1 MSMAKVRSPL
11 FLLLFFLSFLIG
23 GIIPFSLHAQT
34 PSSFKALTATNQGLF
49 FIARNQGEV
58 RISPLWQEGEV
69 KKILLQKGRY
79 ILLTDQGIWVSSNL
93 QKWEPRNRGLPF
105 KTLKIIQEGKKT
117 FLQQVQDIKDLEIH
131 PDEPDTWVCATRE
144 GVFITYTAGQEWVSL
159 GMPPARTNGIKAVA
173 VASLPKLTV
182 FASHSIYGVFFLD
195 LSNHRNRTWQSLNQ
209 GLELHPSTANPDEVA
224 DILVLPAPKESQNQ
238 PQGSTNRNLNTGG
251 IPSIYAIQTFQP
263 RLYAL
268 SWETKRFEALWK
280 GPEGPFMTFD
290 SLRPWGERLIA
301 LSEGKI
307 LSFAPLMFDKSPQSN
322 TTRES
327 PQREVSPSSPLLNRQ
342 GLAYMVREEPSLQGI
357 LQTLKEMA
365 PGYLNG
371 IVLFSEAPSG
381 HVPPSAFSETVPFPS
396 PSGNELVLSELYLLD
411 QPGVVRNAAA
421 AQVRGKEGIY
431 LPVNHALSHK
441 SLAPY
446 LSLMEERHINLVVID
461 MKDDYG
467 RLRFSPRNPAIT
479 AKGRVFNPINLDSF
493 LATMKQQGIY
503 TVARIVVFKDPELA
517 QKEGGRYAVWDKTT
531 NSPWRGYYE
540 TQTEIKDIEG
550 AKKIETNRVFYDESW
565 VDPYSEAVWQ
575 YIGDIA
581 KELEERGFD
590 EIQFDYIRFPTDG
603 INLKD
608 ATYRWREAGMD
619 MESAILSFLRHMRS
633 ILTVPISIDIY
644 GANGWYRTGARTGQ
658 ELEVLSRY
666 ADIVCP
672 MYYPSHFEQT
682 FMAQEPAELRPYR
695 IYYQGT
701 LRAQRITR
709 NRALIRPYAQ
719 AFFLNVAYDRKYY
732 GPTYVMY
739 QLLAIRNAGNPGL
752 TYWNNVGRYD
762 DIPFPEQVLSMRSS
776 FSLFETS
783 RASFLE

>member
-1 MSMAKVRSPL
+1 MAKARMLL
-11 FLLLFFLSFLIG
+11 FLLFYILLQ
-23 GIIPFSLHAQT
+23 GIILSSVQAQT
-34 PSSFKALTATNQGLF
+34 SSSFRALAGTTQGLF
-49 FIARNQGEV
+49 FITRNQGEE
-58 RISPLWQEGEV
+58 RMSPLWQEGEV
-69 KKILLQKGRY
+69 KKILVQKGRY

-93 QKWEPRNRGLPF
+93 QKWEPRNRGLPI

-173 VASLPKLTV
+173 VASLPELTV
-182 FASHSIYGVFFLD
+182 FASHSIYGVFFLTLD
-195 LSNHRNRTWQSLNQ
+195 NRRNRTWQSLNG

-224 DILVLPAPKESQNQ
+224 DILVLPAPKGSQNQ
-238 PQGSTNRNLNTGG
+238 SQGATNKNLNTGEM
-251 IPSIYAIQTFQP
+251 PSIYAIQTFQP

-268 SWETKRFEALWK
+268 SWQNKRFDALWK

-307 LSFAPLMFDKSPQSN
+307 LSFIPSKVDKSPQSN

-327 PQREVSPSSPLLNRQ
+327 PPREVSPSSPLPDGQ
-342 GLAYMVREEPSLQGI
+342 GLASMVRQEPSLQGM
-357 LQTLKEMA
+357 LQALKETV

-371 IVLFSEAPSG
+371 IVLFSETPSG
-381 HVPPSAFSETVPFPS
+381 PVSPSASSETEPFPS
-396 PSGNELVLSELYLLD
+396 SSGNELVLSELYLLD
-411 QPGVVRNAAA
+411 QPGAVRNTAAPQA
-421 AQVRGKEGIY
+421 RGKEGIY
-431 LPVNHALSHK
+431 LPVNHALSPK

-446 LSLMEERHINLVVID
+446 LSLMAERHINLVVID

-467 RLRFSPRNPAIT
+467 RLRFSPQNPTIT
-479 AKGRVFNPINLDSF
+479 AKGRVFNPINLDTF
-493 LATMKQQGIY
+493 LTTMKQQGIY
-503 TVARIVVFKDPELA
+503 TVARVVVFKDPELA
-517 QKEGGRYAVWDKTT
+517 RKEGGRYAVWDKTT

-540 TQTEIKDIEG
+540 TQRTLQDAQGSENS
-550 AKKIETNRVFYDESW
+550 ETHRVFYDESW
-565 VDPYSEAVWQ
+565 VDPYSEVVWQ

-581 KELEERGFD
+581 KELEARGFD

-633 ILTVPISIDIY
+633 ILSVPISIDIY

-732 GPTYVMY
+732 SPTYVLY
-739 QLLAIRNAGNPGL
+739 QLLATRDAGNPGL

-776 FSLFETS
+776 FSLFES
-783 RASFLE
+783 RGASFLE